1 MTKQPN
7 FLALADGSVFYGVS
21 CGAPVDT
28 IGEAVFNTGM
38 TGYQEIISDPSY
50 AGQIVTTSTAE
61 VGNYGCNHDDMES
74 RQLFLNG
81 LIVQSMNRA
90 SNFRSEEELTDL
102 LKRFGKPCLHSVDT
116 RRLVL
121 HLREHGAQKAF
132 IHGSDSPISEQ
143 DAIAQAKAWEGLD
156 GQDYAARV
164 SNPEAYDW
172 NTQGDYFVVAYDFGI
187 KYNIL
192 RCMEA
197 SGMRV
202 HVVPSNTSAQ
212 DVLKLKPN
220 GVFLSNGP
228 ADPSA
233 VKGAI
238 EAAKNLVGK
247 VPLMGICLG
256 HQIIGLACGAKTE
269 RLKFGHHGCNHPVKN
284 LLDNSIE
291 ITSQNHNFTIVQKSI
306 PKSLE
311 LTHIN
316 LNDNTVEGLRHLT
329 EPVFCVQYHPEA
341 GPGPHDSLYLFQ
353 QFKDLMAR

>member
-102 LKRFGKPCLHSVDT
+102 LKRFGKPCLHSIDT

-132 IHGSDSPISEQ
+132 IHGSDSSISEQ

-164 SNPEAYDW
+164 SNPVAYDW

-238 EAAKNLVGK
+238 EAAKHLVGK

-291 ITSQNHNFTIVQKSI
+291 ITSQNHNFTIVPNSI

-353 QFKDLMAR
+353 QFKTLMAR